1 MKKICM
7 YDYAGI
13 DEKMLEGYAV
23 ANVTSCINA
32 NEEGLIIEL
41 ERQIDNVTIGIDI
54 VYNPDHAEDATE
66 LMISNEFV
74 KKIST
79 V

>member
-1 MKKICM
+1 MKKIYM
-7 YDYAGI
+7 NDYLCI
-13 DEKMLEGYAV
+13 NEKLLEGFV
-23 ANVTSCINA
+23 VSNVTSGFST
-32 NEEGLIIEL
+32 NEKGLIIEL

-54 VYNPDHAEDATE
+54 VYNPDHVEDDTE

>member
-1 MKKICM
+1 M

-13 DEKMLEGYAV
+13 DEKMLEGYTV

-41 ERQIDNVTIGIDI
+41 ERQIDNVTIGINI
-54 VYNPDHAEDATE
+54 VYNPDHTEDETE

-74 KKIST
+74 KKICP

>member
-1 MKKICM
+1 MF
-7 YDYAGI
+7 DYAGI
-13 DEKMLEGYAV
+13 DEKMLEGYTV

-41 ERQIDNVTIGIDI
+41 ERQIDNVTIGINI
-54 VYNPDHAEDATE
+54 VYNPDHTEDETE

-74 KKIST
+74 KKICP

>member
-1 MKKICM
+1 M
-7 YDYAGI
+7 YDYMGI
-13 DEKMLEGYAV
+13 DEKMLEGYV
-23 ANVTSCINA
+23 VSNVTSCINA

-41 ERQIDNVTIGIDI
+41 ERQIDNVTIGINI
-54 VYNPDHAEDATE
+54 VYNPNHKEDETE

-74 KKIST
+74 KKICL

>member
-1 MKKICM
+1 M
-7 YDYAGI
+7 YDYMGI
-13 DEKMLEGYAV
+13 DEKLLEGYV
-23 ANVTSCINA
+23 VSNVTSGFST
-32 NEEGLIIEL
+32 NEKGLIIEL

-54 VYNPDHAEDATE
+54 VYNPDHVEDDTE

>member
-1 MKKICM
+1 MKKIYM
-7 YDYAGI
+7 NDYLGI
-13 DEKMLEGYAV
+13 NEKLLEGYV
-23 ANVTSCINA
+23 VSNVTSGFST
-32 NEEGLIIEL
+32 NEKGLIIEL

-54 VYNPDHAEDATE
+54 VYNPDHVEDDTE

>member
-7 YDYAGI
+7 YDYMGI
-13 DEKMLEGYAV
+13 DEKLLEGYV
-23 ANVTSCINA
+23 VSNVTSGFST
-32 NEEGLIIEL
+32 NEKGLIIEL

-54 VYNPDHAEDATE
+54 VYNPDHVEDDTE

>member
-1 MKKICM
+1 MKKKYM
-7 YDYAGI
+7 NDYLCI
-13 DEKMLEGYAV
+13 NEKLLEGYV
-23 ANVTSCINA
+23 VSNVTSGFST
-32 NEEGLIIEL
+32 NEKGLIIEL

-54 VYNPDHAEDATE
+54 VYNPDHVEDDTE

>member
-1 MKKICM
+1 MKKIYM
-7 YDYAGI
+7 NDYLGI
-13 DEKMLEGYAV
+13 NEKLLEGYV
-23 ANVTSCINA
+23 VSNVTSGFST
-32 NEEGLIIEL
+32 NEKGLIIEL

>member
-13 DEKMLEGYAV
+13 DEKMLEGYTV

-41 ERQIDNVTIGIDI
+41 ERQIDNVTIGINI
-54 VYNPDHAEDATE
+54 VYNPDHTEDETE

-74 KKIST
+74 KKICP